1 MERSHDRGDFFHAY
15 DFRQVYG
22 SVLSQWFE
30 VPDAATQSILPVAS
44 DQVPVIRPI
53 HTAASDFNQDGIVDF
68 QDFLQFADGFQ
79 RGDTRFDLN
88 GDGKVDIVVSSLIEE
103 IVIIH

>member
-1 MERSHDRGDFFHAY
+1 M
-15 DFRQVYG
+15 
-22 SVLSQWFE
+22 SQWFE

-88 GDGKVDIVVSSLIEE
+88 GDGETGFNDFLEFARAFGRRTS
-103 IVIIH
+103 